1 MNQHIY
7 WGEFIETFCRSIPIV
22 IDWETCRQ
30 AEILGS
36 WGYRRCCG
44 DAMQVFSG
52 SQREQGMNS
61 SVSPPLRGT
70 YTWRIFGADTEEFP
84 FCSLSGKA
92 ILPSETV

>member
-7 WGEFIETFCRSIPIV
+7 WGEFIIPFLSLP
-22 IDWETCRQ
+22 THSHRLGNQQ
-30 AEILGS
+30 AGRNSRKLG
-36 WGYRRCCG
+36 GRRCCG
-44 DAMQVFSG
+44 DTMQVFSG

-70 YTWRIFGADTEEFP
+70 YTWRIFGAVTEEFP

-92 ILPSETV
+92 ILPSATV